1 MMIDMALTP
10 APVRMYKGDGHK
22 GKPRMLTKMKANAI
36 PKKDRNYVGRFE
48 RSSDWKKMKAAID
61 AGLKP
66 ESKPGRD
73 DAEALVLKL
82 TDAEKEDM
90 GITNRRTIARIVQK
104 YVLESGLK
112 YRVRSFRHDDMD
124 FIVVEGEGA

>member
-1 MMIDMALTP
+1 
-10 APVRMYKGDGHK
+10 MYKGDGHK
-22 GKPRMLTKMKANAI
+22 GDAMFTKTKASLI

-48 RSSDWKKMKAAID
+48 RSSDWKKLKKAID

-82 TDAEKEDM
+82 TDAEKEAM
-90 GITNRRTIARIVQK
+90 GLTSRRTIARIVQK
-104 YVLESGLK
+104 YILENGLK

-124 FIVVEGEGA
+124 FIVVEGGGTKA